1 MKKSKWFNK
10 QYILLSVSILLGLI
24 VLIVGS
30 SYAYYIVNLNG
41 DNSNNDVLVKT
52 SNINLEISNV
62 SGSLSLCKTYPIS
75 DTEGLS
81 CTPYQFTLTNNNNT
95 DLEYYLNL
103 EYQISAPEDTI
114 KVAFA
119 TCDDENCT
127 NPNYAISKLSEILDN
142 NDTISS
148 KYTGKLL
155 TSGKTFGT
163 GASNKKTYSIILWID
178 RDSTYEDAT
187 FNASI
192 SAITYTQTQDILS
205 YTLSFDLE
213 DNATWTTDTCKSS
226 DGYTIN
232 GTKCE
237 KTIGVNESYGNLPSV
252 TINGEDV
259 LWYSDNKLFNNKA
272 TSDTKYTMRQNTIYK
287 STTNSALASHT
298 FNYTGEEQIFTVPIN
313 GTYKIE
319 AWGAQGGG
327 ANGGKGGYSSG
338 IIQIGKGEKIKVFV
352 GGAGNST
359 GVGGYNGGGNAG
371 VLVTNNDGGGG
382 ATDIRINNININDRI
397 LVAGGGGG
405 ANANGSNTGG
415 IGKTGGAGG
424 GLNGYSGTSVIAN
437 MFGGGATQISGGIRG
452 YTSRNP
458 CTNGSFYYGGV
469 GGTSDGTPT
478 VSGGAGGGG
487 GFYGGGSGEGCN
499 NNCGG
504 SGGGGS
510 SYISGH
516 TGCVAI
522 VSDSSTSA
530 RTGTGGASCTTGTSD
545 NLCSVHYSGKV
556 FTDTVMI
563 DGAGYAW
570 TNTKG
575 SLQQMPNPSGGYY
588 ASGVGHSGNGYA
600 RITYL
605 H

>member
-81 CTPYQFTLTNNNNT
+81 CTPYQFTLTNNNNNT

-163 GASNKKTYSIILWID
+163 GELNKKTYSIILWID

-272 TSDTKYTMRQNTIYK
+272 TTDTKYTMRQNIIYK
-287 STTNSALASHT
+287 SIPNSALASQT
-298 FNYTGEEQIFTVPIN
+298 FNYTGKEQIFTAPVA
-313 GTYKIE
+313 GKYKLE
-319 AWGAQGGG
+319 TWGAQGGG
-327 ANGGKGGYSSG
+327 YGEYIGGYG
-338 IIQIGKGEKIKVFV
+338 AYAIGYIRLDAGPVYINV
-352 GGAGNST
+352 GGSGQS
-359 GVGGYNGGGNAG
+359 GVQSSEGIVTSGGYNGGGANTSNIYG
-371 VLVTNNDGGGG
+371 IGGTGGG
-382 ATDIRINNININDRI
+382 ATHISLRSGLLQTLSDYLNELLI
-397 LVAGGGGG
+397 VSAGGGGG
-405 ANANGSNTGG
+405 SQEMEYIGYCYGGSGGG
-415 IGKTGGAGG
+415 ITGTRGSLNPNRGEGGPGLASVPTQSSGYAFGAGEPG
-424 GLNGYSGTSVIAN
+424 GDWSGS
-437 MFGGGATQISGGIRG
+437 GGGG
-452 YTSRNP
+452 
-458 CTNGSFYYGGV
+458 YYGG
-469 GGTSDGTPT
+469 
-478 VSGGAGGGG
+478 SGG
-487 GFYGGGSGEGCN
+487 
-499 NNCGG
+499 CGG
-504 SGGGGS
+504 SGGS
-510 SYISGH
+510 SYIGNPLL
-516 TGCVAI
+516 TNKAMYCYNCTE
-522 VSDSSTSA
+522 SSA
-530 RTGTGGASCTTGTSD
+530 ETTKTISTTCH
-545 NLCSVHYSGKV
+545 NSTPTENCAKE
-556 FTDTVMI
+556 
-563 DGAGYAW
+563 
-570 TNTKG
+570 
-575 SLQQMPNPSGGYY
+575 
-588 ASGVGHSGNGYA
+588 GNGYA
-600 RITYL
+600 IINFYK
-605 H
+605 

>member
-10 QYILLSVSILLGLI
+10 QYILLLVSILLGLI
-24 VLIVGS
+24 VLILGS
-30 SYAYYIVNLNG
+30 SYAYYIVNITGN
-41 DNSNNDVLVKT
+41 DDNNDVAVKT

-103 EYQISAPEDTI
+103 EYQTSAPEDTI

-163 GASNKKTYSIILWID
+163 GELNKKTYSIILWID

-213 DNATWTTDTCKSS
+213 DKATWTTDTCKSS

-272 TSDTKYTMRQNTIYK
+272 TTDTKYTMRQNTIYK

-298 FNYTGEEQIFTVPIN
+298 FNYTGNEQLFVVPAT
-313 GTYKIE
+313 GVYELKT
-319 AWGAQGGG
+319 WGAQGGG
-327 ANGGKGGYSSG
+327 YNGLGGYGGYS
-338 IIQIGKGEKIKVFV
+338 Q
-352 GGAGNST
+352 
-359 GVGGYNGGGNAG
+359 
-371 VLVTNNDGGGG
+371 
-382 ATDIRINNININDRI
+382 
-397 LVAGGGGG
+397 
-405 ANANGSNTGG
+405 
-415 IGKTGGAGG
+415 
-424 GLNGYSGTSVIAN
+424 
-437 MFGGGATQISGGIRG
+437 
-452 YTSRNP
+452 
-458 CTNGSFYYGGV
+458 
-469 GGTSDGTPT
+469 
-478 VSGGAGGGG
+478 
-487 GFYGGGSGEGCN
+487 GF
-499 NNCGG
+499 
-504 SGGGGS
+504 
-510 SYISGH
+510 
-516 TGCVAI
+516 
-522 VSDSSTSA
+522 
-530 RTGTGGASCTTGTSD
+530 
-545 NLCSVHYSGKV
+545 
-556 FTDTVMI
+556 
-563 DGAGYAW
+563 
-570 TNTKG
+570 
-575 SLQQMPNPSGGYY
+575 
-588 ASGVGHSGNGYA
+588 
-600 RITYL
+600 TYL
-605 H
+605 HKNQIVYI

>member
-24 VLIVGS
+24 VLILGS
-30 SYAYYIVNLNG
+30 SYAYYIVNITGN
-41 DNSNNDVLVKT
+41 DDNNDVAVKT

-103 EYQISAPEDTI
+103 EYQTSAPEDTI

-142 NDTISS
+142 NDTILS

-155 TSGKTFGT
+155 TSGKIFGT
-163 GASNKKTYSIILWID
+163 STSNKKTFSIILWID
-178 RDSTYEDAT
+178 SDSTYEDDT

-252 TINGEDV
+252 NINGEDV
-259 LWYSDNKLFNNKA
+259 LWYSDNKLFNNQA
-272 TSDTKYTMRQNTIYK
+272 TTDTKYTMRKNTIYK

-298 FNYTGEEQIFTVPIN
+298 FNYTGSEQTFVAPVS

-319 AWGAQGGG
+319 TWGAQGGNTNNY
-327 ANGGKGGYSSG
+327 AGGYGGYSTGYMYIKKFSTLY
-338 IIQIGKGEKIKVFV
+338 INIGGQ
-352 GGAGNST
+352 GNST
-359 GVGGYNGGGNAG
+359 PAGVAQYVAGGYNGGGSTSGQDCCNRYYG
-371 VLVTNNDGGGG
+371 SGGG
-382 ATDIRINNININDRI
+382 ATHIAMKSGLLNTLENNKDSI
-397 LVAGGGGG
+397 LIVSGGGGG
-405 ANANGSNTGG
+405 SYYGENTG
-415 IGKTGGAGG
+415 TE
-424 GLNGYSGTSVIAN
+424 GLY
-437 MFGGGATQISGGIRG
+437 
-452 YTSRNP
+452 
-458 CTNGSFYYGGV
+458 
-469 GGTSDGTPT
+469 
-478 VSGGAGGGG
+478 
-487 GFYGGGSGEGCN
+487 
-499 NNCGG
+499 GG
-504 SGGGGS
+504 SGGGITGVSGTESTIENNQWCVGLGGTQTVGGAISTNCTYSSKVGGGTVTGAFGQGGS
-510 SYISGH
+510 G
-516 TGCVAI
+516 T
-522 VSDSSTSA
+522 TS
-530 RTGTGGASCTTGTSD
+530 TGGG
-545 NLCSVHYSGKV
+545 
-556 FTDTVMI
+556 
-563 DGAGYAW
+563 
-570 TNTKG
+570 
-575 SLQQMPNPSGGYY
+575 GGYY
-588 ASGVGHSGNGYA
+588 GGSFSGHIAPAGGGSGYIGNPLLKDKVMYCYNCTESSDLSTKTVSTTCHNSVATKNCAKEGNGYA
-600 RITYL
+600 IINFYK
-605 H
+605 

>member
-10 QYILLSVSILLGLI
+10 QYILLLVSILLGLI

-81 CTPYQFTLTNNNNT
+81 CTPYQFTLTNNNNNNT

-103 EYQISAPEDTI
+103 EYQTSAPEDTI

-178 RDSTYEDAT
+178 SDSTYEDDT

-237 KTIGVNESYGNLPSV
+237 KTMGVNESYGNLPSV

-272 TSDTKYTMRQNTIYK
+272 TTDTKYTMRQNTIYK
-287 STTNSALASHT
+287 STPNSALASHT
-298 FNYTGEEQIFTVPIN
+298 FNYTGNEQIFTAPVA
-313 GTYKIE
+313 GTYKLE
-319 AWGAQGGG
+319 TWGAQGGG
-327 ANGGKGGYSSG
+327 NTKYIGGYGGYSTGYIYLSG
-338 IIQIGKGEKIKVFV
+338 NQQLYIAI
-352 GGAGNST
+352 GGAGGYCT
-359 GVGGYNGGGNAG
+359 GSSCTSVGGYNGGGNCQAYTDSTSTCG
-371 VLVTNNDGGGG
+371 SGGG
-382 ATDIRINNININDRI
+382 ATH
-397 LVAGGGGG
+397 
-405 ANANGSNTGG
+405 
-415 IGKTGGAGG
+415 
-424 GLNGYSGTSVIAN
+424 IA
-437 MFGGGATQISGGIRG
+437 TISGVLSSLENNKDNILI
-452 YTSRNP
+452 
-458 CTNGSFYYGGV
+458 
-469 GGTSDGTPT
+469 
-478 VSGGAGGGG
+478 VSGAGGGG
-487 GFYGGGSGEGCN
+487 NYCNDWNFASGGMGGGFNGGAAIDLGAPDFSVNGGLDTKGGTQDSGWRFGLGRGSDGSNMVGAGGGYYGGNSTYINGSGGGSGYIGNQLLANKSMYCY
-499 NNCGG
+499 NCTT
-504 SGGGGS
+504 S
-510 SYISGH
+510 SEESTKTFTTTCH
-516 TGCVAI
+516 
-522 VSDSSTSA
+522 SSTPTENCA
-530 RTGTGGASCTTGTSD
+530 
-545 NLCSVHYSGKV
+545 KE
-556 FTDTVMI
+556 
-563 DGAGYAW
+563 
-570 TNTKG
+570 
-575 SLQQMPNPSGGYY
+575 
-588 ASGVGHSGNGYA
+588 GNGYA
-600 RITYL
+600 IINFYK
-605 H
+605 

>member
-10 QYILLSVSILLGLI
+10 QYILLLVSILLGLI

-41 DNSNNDVLVKT
+41 DNSNNDVSVKT

-62 SGSLSLCKTYPIS
+62 SGSLSLCKAYPIS

-81 CTPYQFTLTNNNNT
+81 CTPYQFTLTNNNT

-103 EYQISAPEDTI
+103 EYQTLAPEDTI

-148 KYTGKLL
+148 KYMGKLL

-163 GASNKKTYSIILWID
+163 GELNKKTYSIILWID

-259 LWYSDNKLFNNKA
+259 LWYSDNKFFNNKA
-272 TSDTKYTMRQNTIYK
+272 TTDTKYTMRQNTIYK

-298 FNYTGEEQIFTVPIN
+298 FDYTGEEQIFTVPVT
-313 GTYKIE
+313 GTYKLE
-319 AWGAQGGG
+319 TWGAQGGVKIS
-327 ANGGKGGYSSG
+327 GGSSTTGYGGYSVGNINFSKG
-338 IIQIGKGEKIKVFV
+338 DIIYINV
-352 GGAGNST
+352 GGEGLITSSSST
-359 GVGGYNGGGNAG
+359 KLNGGYNGGGMGYSYKDSRGGAS
-371 VLVTNNDGGGG
+371 GGG
-382 ATDIRINNININDRI
+382 ATHIANTSGLLSTLSSKVFNILI
-397 LVAGGGGG
+397 VSGGGGG
-405 ANANGSNTGG
+405 SDQCCDGYSKVAGSGGGYMGAEGNYGNTIGYGGTQSTGG
-415 IGKTGGAGG
+415 YPSETGFKGTFGQGG
-424 GLNGYSGTSVIAN
+424 NCDSYD
-437 MFGGGATQISGGIRG
+437 
-452 YTSRNP
+452 
-458 CTNGSFYYGGV
+458 C
-469 GGTSDGTPT
+469 
-478 VSGGAGGGG
+478 AGGGG
-487 GFYGGGSGEGCN
+487 GFYGGGAVIGGGGYGS
-499 NNCGG
+499 GG
-504 SGGGGS
+504 SGYIGNSLLTDKVMYCYNCTES
-510 SYISGH
+510 SDES
-516 TGCVAI
+516 TKT
-522 VSDSSTSA
+522 VSTTCHSSTPTENCA
-530 RTGTGGASCTTGTSD
+530 
-545 NLCSVHYSGKV
+545 KE
-556 FTDTVMI
+556 
-563 DGAGYAW
+563 
-570 TNTKG
+570 
-575 SLQQMPNPSGGYY
+575 
-588 ASGVGHSGNGYA
+588 GNGYA
-600 RITYL
+600 IINFYK
-605 H
+605 

>member
-41 DNSNNDVLVKT
+41 DNSNNDVAVKT

-81 CTPYQFTLTNNNNT
+81 CTPYQFTLTNNNKT

-103 EYQISAPEDTI
+103 EYQTSAPEDTI

-155 TSGKTFGT
+155 TSGKIFGT
-163 GASNKKTYSIILWID
+163 GELNKKTYSIILWID
-178 RDSTYEDAT
+178 RDSTYEDDI

-192 SAITYTQTQDILS
+192 TAITYTQTQDILS

-259 LWYSDNKLFNNKA
+259 VWYSDNKILNNKA
-272 TSDTKYTMRQNTIYK
+272 TTDTKYTMRQNTIYK
-287 STTNSALASHT
+287 STINSALAAHT
-298 FNYTGEEQIFTVPIN
+298 FNYTGKEQIFTAPVA
-313 GTYKIE
+313 GTYKLE
-319 AWGAQGGG
+319 TWGAQGGG
-327 ANGGKGGYSSG
+327 NTKYIGGYGGYSTGYIYLSG
-338 IIQIGKGEKIKVFV
+338 NQQLYITI
-352 GGAGNST
+352 GGAGGYCT
-359 GVGGYNGGGNAG
+359 GSSCTSVGGYNGGGNCQAYTDSTSTCG
-371 VLVTNNDGGGG
+371 SGGG
-382 ATDIRINNININDRI
+382 ATH
-397 LVAGGGGG
+397 
-405 ANANGSNTGG
+405 
-415 IGKTGGAGG
+415 
-424 GLNGYSGTSVIAN
+424 IA
-437 MFGGGATQISGGIRG
+437 TISGVLSSLENNKDNILI
-452 YTSRNP
+452 
-458 CTNGSFYYGGV
+458 
-469 GGTSDGTPT
+469 
-478 VSGGAGGGG
+478 VSGAGGGG
-487 GFYGGGSGEGCN
+487 NYCNDWNFASGGMGGGFNGGAAIDLGAPDFSVNGGLDTKGGTQDSGWKFGLGRGSDGSNMVGAGGGYYGGNSTYINGSGGGSGYIGNPQLFYKAMYCY
-499 NNCGG
+499 NCTE
-504 SGGGGS
+504 S
-510 SYISGH
+510 SAETTKTISTTCH
-516 TGCVAI
+516 
-522 VSDSSTSA
+522 SSTPTENCA
-530 RTGTGGASCTTGTSD
+530 
-545 NLCSVHYSGKV
+545 KE
-556 FTDTVMI
+556 
-563 DGAGYAW
+563 
-570 TNTKG
+570 
-575 SLQQMPNPSGGYY
+575 
-588 ASGVGHSGNGYA
+588 GNGYA
-600 RITYL
+600 IINFYKG
-605 H
+605 